1 MEILKL
7 ILENW
12 LIFVIVVVLL
22 GLTVY
27 AVLRFLKLTPQQ
39 QLDKIRIALLYMVT
53 EAEKELKRK
62 TAQVKRAMVWDWLVE
77 RFPIITLFITE
88 EKYDELLEEALE
100 KFKKMLESN
109 SSLYDYV
116 YNTVTV
122 SDEDTEDDIL
132 RKITEGA

>member
-62 TAQVKRAMVWDWLVE
+62 TGQVKRAMVWDWLVE
-77 RFPIITLFITE
+77 RIPIITLFITE
-88 EKYDELLEEALE
+88 EKYDELLDEALE